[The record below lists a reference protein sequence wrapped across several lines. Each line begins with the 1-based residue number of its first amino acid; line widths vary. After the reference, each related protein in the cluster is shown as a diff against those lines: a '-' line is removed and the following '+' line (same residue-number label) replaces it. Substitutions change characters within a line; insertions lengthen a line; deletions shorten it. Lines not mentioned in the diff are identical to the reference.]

1 MKAKTLFTIER
12 DLYYWE
18 RWCKEL
24 GYHLI
29 CGVDEAG
36 RGPLAGPVVAAAVI
50 MKEPIAGLDDSK
62 VLTKQRRCELFE
74 LITSKCLWACAKV
87 DAKKIDEMN
96 IFKATYLAMQK
107 AVLRL
112 SRSAGR
118 KPDFVLV
125 DGPHLIP
132 NLKIPQKSLIRGDKA
147 CGTIAAASIVAK
159 VVRDKI
165 MEKLHEKYP
174 QYGFINNM
182 GYATKEHLEAL
193 RKYGPS
199 PIHRLTF
206 KGVLQKFK

>member
-1 MKAKTLFTIER
+1 MKEKPLFTVER

-18 RWCKEL
+18 RWCNEL

-50 MKEPIAGLDDSK
+50 MKEPIDGLDDSK
-62 VLTKQRRCELFE
+62 VFTRQQRFKLFE
-74 LITSKCLWACAKV
+74 LITKKSLWSWAKV
-87 DAKKIDEMN
+87 DAKKIDELN

-107 AVLRL
+107 AVLKL
-112 SRSAGR
+112 SKIAGT
-118 KPDFVLV
+118 KPEFVLV
-125 DGPHLIP
+125 DGPYSIP
-132 NLKIPQKSLIRGDKA
+132 NLKIPQKPLIHGDRA

-159 VVRDKI
+159 VIRDQI
-165 MEKLHEKYP
+165 MENFHKKYP
-174 QYGFINNM
+174 HYGFNKHM

-193 RKYGPS
+193 KKYGPS

-206 KGVLQKFK
+206 KGVL